1 MLNYH
6 GGNPTI
12 LVVEDD
18 PRLLSLIQDVLSTAG
33 FETGPAKDAADGLA
47 LVRERKGGFDLAVI
61 DMVMPGVSGLDL
73 ATDLAREYP
82 KIPILYISGY
92 VGSLAAE
99 ALARRSPER
108 VLLKPF
114 TPQTLVE
121 RVRAML
127 QLAPRCTPGQA
138 ATSSDPAI
146 RNGTLG

>member
-1 MLNYH
+1 LLNDH
-6 GGNPTI
+6 GDNPTV

-18 PRLLSLIQDVLSTAG
+18 PRLLSLMQDILSTEG
-33 FETGPAKDAADGLA
+33 FATGSAKDAADGLS
-47 LVRERKGGFDLAVI
+47 LVREREGGFDLAII

-114 TPQTLVE
+114 TPQALVE

-127 QLAPRCTPGQA
+127 QIAPRCNPGQA
-138 ATSSDPAI
+138 ATSSKPAI